1 VQRQDQDQ
9 QILRAHDGNLPRNVF
24 LIAEEFRTGFE
35 AVDSIDRP
43 AVTIFGSA
51 RVREDDPIYQLAQ
64 DLGRRFAEADL
75 AVVTGGGPGVMEAA
89 NRGAHE
95 AGGLS
100 VGFNID
106 LPHEQHHNAFLDIA
120 VTFRHFYA
128 RKTML
133 VKAAEGFVMFPGGF
147 GTLDELFEALT
158 LIQTGKVL
166 DFPVVL
172 FGRDHW
178 EGLLGWIRDR
188 PLAEGFINA
197 EDIDLL
203 YVTDD
208 PEEAVETILRSLEER
223 SLESPAEPR
232 KADAQ

>member
-1 VQRQDQDQ
+1 VIEDQR
-9 QILRAHDGNLPRNVF
+9 ILEAHAGNLPRNVF
-24 LIAEEFRTGFE
+24 QIAEEFRTGFA
-35 AVDSIDRP
+35 AVDKIDRP
-43 AVTIFGSA
+43 GVTIFGSA
-51 RVREDDPIYQLAQ
+51 RVGEDHPLYRTAQ
-64 DLGRRFAEADL
+64 DVGRRFAEAGF

-89 NRGAHE
+89 NRGAQE

-106 LPHEQHHNAFLDIA
+106 LPHEQHHNQYLDIGL
-120 VTFRHFYA
+120 TFKHFYA

-166 DFPVVL
+166 NFPVVL
-172 FGRDHW
+172 FVREHW
-178 EGLLGWIRDR
+178 QGLLDWIQERL
-188 PLAEGFINA
+188 LAEGMISP
-197 EDIDLL
+197 EDEELL

-208 PEEAVETILRSLEER
+208 PVEAVEIVVRSNRER
-223 SLESPAEPR
+223 YAGLPDEPR